1 MNIEEERKAFEKQ
14 FKPDEGVKW
23 SEKQQW
29 YYSEP
34 SWEEGLRETVNY
46 FQGWLAAKEHT
57 AEMAKPTGS
66 IKESIATG
74 WWVYY
79 DVYQYGGLES
89 KEAAEKW
96 LNDRGY
102 RVIE

>member
-1 MNIEEERKAFEKQ
+1 MNIEEERKAFEIDQ
-14 FKPDEGVKW
+14 VKRH
-23 SEKQQW
+23 
-29 YYSEP
+29 P
-34 SWEEGLRETVNY
+34 SCDLRRWAEAYRSNIVEAA
-46 FQGWLAAKEHT
+46 FQSWLAAKEHA
-57 AEMAKPTGS
+57 AEMAKPTATVKQS
-66 IKESIATG
+66 IQTG

-79 DVYQYGGLES
+79 DVYQRGEFKS